1 MAIRNI
7 DPKAKDE
14 SSGSE
19 AEMKPLVSKY
29 ARKNPEI
36 YKEVHIVTSGKVSS
50 SGDWC
55 VLETEEYTVLMSMKT
70 SAMKELF
77 ENILPALANKKAN
90 ALVIQPT
97 KKAKCGAIV
106 AVDDEQTLWYSYDSE
121 DESFETSVSDPKKDT
136 KKSSSLNL
144 SMFLDTTASTD
155 SVSTTQEEQKN
166 RPNSTRT
173 RKVQVA
179 ED

>member
-7 DPKAKDE
+7 DPKAKDDL
-14 SSGSE
+14 GTD
-19 AEMKPLVSKY
+19 AAVMKPLVSKY

-36 YKEVHIVTSGKVSS
+36 YNEVHLVISGKISS

-55 VLETEEYTVLMSMKT
+55 VLETEDYTVLMSMKT

-77 ENILPALANKKAN
+77 ENILPALANKQAY

-106 AVDDEQTLWYSYDSE
+106 AVDDEQKQWYSYDAE
-121 DESFETSVSDPKKDT
+121 DESFETSSTDPKKDK
-136 KKSSSLNL
+136 KKSSGLNL
-144 SMFLDTTASTD
+144 SMFLDTSAAMD
-155 SVSTTQEEQKN
+155 SANTTPEDQKN
-166 RPNSTRT
+166 KQNSTKT
-173 RKVQVA
+173 RKVVIA

>member
-7 DPKAKDE
+7 DPND
-14 SSGSE
+14 SSNSGKEQS
-19 AEMKPLVSKY
+19 EMKPLVSKY
-29 ARKNPEI
+29 GRRNPCI
-36 YKEVHIVTSGKVSS
+36 YKEVHIVIAGKVSS

-55 VLETEEYTVLMSMKT
+55 ILETEEYTVLMNMQT

-77 ENILPALANKKAN
+77 GNILPALQNKKAN

-97 KKAKCGAIV
+97 KKAKSGAIV
-106 AVDDEQTLWYSYDSE
+106 AVDDEQKVWYSVDLE
-121 DESFETSVSDPKKDT
+121 DEAFETSFSEFGENS

-144 SMFLDTTASTD
+144 SMFLDTNVAMD
-155 SVSTTQEEQKN
+155 SANTTQKDQGTKP
-166 RPNSTRT
+166 RSTRT
-173 RKVQVA
+173 RRVVET